1 MSADRMRRV
10 PDRRGLVNRASDQAC
25 RVVLV
30 RHAAAEGQGRFLG
43 QRDVPL
49 STAGRKQLPVL
60 VRKLRPYAVD
70 AIYCSDLTR
79 ARATAMALARRRAVS
94 VALRP
99 RLREMGFGRWEG
111 LSWDDVA
118 EQFPRLARQWLA
130 GRSRPRVPGGE
141 SFAPF
146 RARVTRELKRI
157 VAANH
162 GRSVV
167 VVAHA
172 GAIRVAIG
180 AALGL
185 DDRHLFR
192 IAQSPCGLNVI
203 DYFKSGVIVRCI
215 NA

>member
-1 MSADRMRRV
+1 
-10 PDRRGLVNRASDQAC
+10 VNRDTEQAC

-43 QRDVPL
+43 QQDALL
-49 STAGRKQLPVL
+49 SPVGRKQLPAL
-60 VRKLRPYAVD
+60 VRKLRPYSVD
-70 AIYCSDLTR
+70 AIYCSDLAR

-111 LSWDDVA
+111 LAWDDVA

-130 GRSRPRVPGGE
+130 GRSRPRIPGGE
-141 SFAPF
+141 SFTPF
-146 RARVTRELKRI
+146 RARVTRELTRI

-162 GRSVV
+162 GGSVV
-167 VVAHA
+167 VVTHA
-172 GAIRVAIG
+172 GVIRVAIG
-180 AALGL
+180 EALGL

-192 IAQSPCGLNVI
+192 IAQSPCSVSVL
-203 DYFKSGVIVRCI
+203 DYFESGVIVRCI